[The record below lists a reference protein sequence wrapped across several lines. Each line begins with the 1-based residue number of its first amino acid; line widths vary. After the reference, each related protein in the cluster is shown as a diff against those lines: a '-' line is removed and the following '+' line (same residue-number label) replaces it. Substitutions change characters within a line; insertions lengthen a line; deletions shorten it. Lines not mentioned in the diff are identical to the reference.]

1 MTVTIYGIKACDTVQ
16 KAFKWLD
23 GHGVVY
29 DFHGYKRPA

>member
-1 MTVTIYGIKACDTVQ
+1 VQ